1 MVIRKGFFYGTAK
14 LKKLQIGEGL
24 KELTVSPIISSSGT
38 ATYKTVKYLK
48 TLLTA
53 LTKSQYNIL
62 NTNDFIQKIKS
73 EKIPEWF
80 KIISFDVKSLFTN
93 MPLDRTIEIILSK
106 IYQEKN

>member
-1 MVIRKGFFYGTAK
+1 MVIRKEFFYGTAK
-14 LKKLQIGEGL
+14 LKKLQIGGGL

-106 IYQEKN
+106 IY